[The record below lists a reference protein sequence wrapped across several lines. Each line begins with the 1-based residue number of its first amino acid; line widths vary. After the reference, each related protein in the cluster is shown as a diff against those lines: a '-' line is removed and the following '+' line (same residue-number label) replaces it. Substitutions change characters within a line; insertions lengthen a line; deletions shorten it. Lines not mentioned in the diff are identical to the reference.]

1 MKFMRFLI
9 KILFVI
15 FLLCQMNFLI
25 AFADDPT
32 DITGGILPGTTT
44 SVQDCNQLM
53 NEVSMYRDCQKI
65 NLFSGSGDVV
75 DIVDGLDRCAITEGH
90 TPIKVLAC
98 GIKTGQMRLWMIPYY
113 IRYILEFVIGIAGLV
128 AVAGVIYGG
137 YLYLFAG
144 LLDDKEK
151 GKKAI
156 MYGVVGM
163 IMTLVAWAF
172 VNIVISVV
180 TA

>member
-1 MKFMRFLI
+1 MKFIRFLI
-9 KILFVI
+9 KILFVVF
-15 FLLCQMNFLI
+15 FLFQMSFLV
-25 AFADDPT
+25 ALADDT

-44 SVQDCNQLM
+44 SVKDCNQLM

-65 NLFSGSGDVV
+65 NLFSGSEDIV
-75 DIVDGLDRCAITEGH
+75 DIVDGLNRCAISDGH

-113 IRYILEFVIGIAGLV
+113 IRYILEFVIGIAGIV
-128 AVAGVIYGG
+128 AVGGVIYGG

-144 LLDDKEK
+144 LLDDKEN

-163 IMTLVAWAF
+163 ILTLVAWAF

>member
-1 MKFMRFLI
+1 MS
-9 KILFVI
+9 
-15 FLLCQMNFLI
+15 FLI
-25 AFADDPT
+25 AFAADPT

-44 SVQDCNQLM
+44 SVKDCNQIM
-53 NEVSMYRDCQKI
+53 NEVSMYDDCQKSS
-65 NLFSGSGDVV
+65 LFSRISGANC
-75 DIVDGLDRCAITEGH
+75 ILPPGHTPTPIPSSH

-113 IRYILEFVIGIAGLV
+113 IRYILEFVIGIAGIV
-128 AVAGVIYGG
+128 AVGGVIYGG

-144 LLDDKEK
+144 LLEDKEN

-163 IMTLVAWAF
+163 ILTLVAWAF